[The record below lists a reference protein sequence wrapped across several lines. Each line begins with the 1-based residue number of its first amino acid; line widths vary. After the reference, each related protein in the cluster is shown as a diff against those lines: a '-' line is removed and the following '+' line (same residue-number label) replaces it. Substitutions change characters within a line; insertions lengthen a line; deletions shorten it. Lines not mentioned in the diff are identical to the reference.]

1 MLGSDFASPERLAN
15 AIWIAAAGILI
26 ITLLAL
32 ALGIVDMT
40 ERCVLLAI
48 RLPTLICQRIR
59 LHISHCDWVLR
70 WKKSVVWYW
79 LNAVWERKFCQKS
92 GL

>member
-1 MLGSDFASPERLAN
+1 
-15 AIWIAAAGILI
+15 
-26 ITLLAL
+26 
-32 ALGIVDMT
+32 MT

-79 LNAVWERKFCQKS
+79 LNAVWERKFGQKS
-92 GL
+92 GLQVLKPGQVDAVDSEES